1 MNSAKL
7 NEEIITQIS
16 DISTDNQISP
26 QILFQKTVNCFILT
40 VLSKIDDYNKALQTI
55 QTNLPS
61 NDNSHFIMES
71 QLDIQNKEM
80 IRSIGCLLLYIS
92 TLLTKDHFQGDD
104 CNCSLSIHS
113 FKPLH
118 LTDYMMIDRVFL
130 L

>member
-1 MNSAKL
+1 
-7 NEEIITQIS
+7 
-16 DISTDNQISP
+16 
-26 QILFQKTVNCFILT
+26 
-40 VLSKIDDYNKALQTI
+40 
-55 QTNLPS
+55 
-61 NDNSHFIMES
+61 MES

-104 CNCSLSIHS
+104 CSLSIHS